1 MNYLDFDPYL
11 THQRN
16 EEVLREVH
24 SLRLENRLRGNAG
37 PRGSRLIALIKSSA
51 LLLREVGSRGD
62 PATRT
67 KQGGVG
73 R

>member
-11 THQRN
+11 IHQRN
-16 EEVLREVH
+16 EEMRREVR

-37 PRGSRLIALIKSSA
+37 PGGSRLIGLIKSSA
-51 LLLREVGSRGD
+51 LLLREMGSRGN

-67 KQGGVG
+67 

>member
-11 THQRN
+11 TRQRN

-24 SLRLENRLRGNAG
+24 SLRLEKQLQSNAR
-37 PRGSRLIALIKSSA
+37 PRGSRLIGLIKSSA
-51 LLLREVGSRGD
+51 LLLRETGSQGN

-67 KQGGVG
+67 K
-73 R
+73 